1 MLTQS
6 QRRDLTSRA
15 RTLSERLS
23 SPAAAPETV
32 PDHVEQWVTTWRD
45 RFEDDDEW
53 RSRLNRSETDSEA
66 ARDRLASTRPEETP
80 LPDWVDTITDLSES
94 LTDRGPHTV
103 EDVWDPETP
112 FVHVLVPIV
121 EYASARIDWPAW
133 LSEAAVHD
141 LEAALADRL
150 RRLFGHPLFV
160 DFKYYLSQQSA
171 TPDEPSG
178 TSQQSDEQYRQFLD
192 QLFED
197 GLASFFHEYAFLA
210 RLTAAEIRQW
220 RERVAEFFDR
230 FLADRDR
237 LESAFGVGGEG
248 TRIVGIDA
256 LGDAHADGRHVF
268 GLTFASGDR
277 LAYKPRDIGPEHW
290 FDSLLAWSNDAGT
303 LPDLRRVRSLPR
315 GEYGWMEW
323 IDTDGCSSRAEAESF
338 YRRVGVLTA
347 FLYALDFSDG
357 HVENLVA
364 AGGHPA
370 VVDLET
376 LAQPVV
382 RLDAELGPA
391 AATVRESVLST
402 GLVPTYLPE
411 AKLRNAAGLDPDD
424 TVETDAEVATFDH
437 PNTDRMELRFRREVT
452 MDADHLPTVSGEVV
466 PPAECCDTL
475 LEGFEAGYRF
485 LVSRREEL
493 LSADGPVADLA
504 DTSVRVL
511 LRSTRDYA
519 AIRRRIRESAS
530 LRTGVPFGLTT
541 ERLAG
546 SVVESDDRWT
556 VYEHERR
563 ALRRNDVPR
572 FTVAGDETTIRHDG
586 EPVAELA
593 DTPPVERVRERLAAL
608 SERDLSEQLDY
619 LRLAFDSLS
628 LSHSSSPATP
638 SLPAGRDL
646 SWATERVPRRLF
658 DEITDRARRDGDGDR
673 TWVSRDYRETET
685 GRGANVRELP
695 DDLYDGRLGIALFAA
710 GLAAT
715 TGEDRYREFV
725 RETVEPLAAELDGE
739 TPYPEKGSGGAFG
752 VGSLVYGFTKLA
764 EILDEPRY
772 TNLARRASELVTDD
786 LLAADETYDVFRG
799 SAGTILGLLAL
810 HDHTGETDPLDRA
823 RAAGDH
829 LLDAAEQVD
838 PTELLGGERKS
849 RSTVTDGGD
858 TGTVT
863 VWRTIQSEPLCG
875 ISHGVGGIAYA
886 LERLGRRTGDERYVE
901 TARDAIQ
908 FEETVF
914 EEDLGNW
921 PDRRTDAE
929 TDFAHGW
936 CTGPAGIGL
945 TRLGLLREAETDVD
959 VGSIPEDPA
968 SPLARDVRRALDD
981 DTSLSGRD
989 HPCCGNAGRIEFLLE
1004 AGRSSDGDSYESQAR
1019 RLANAAVQ
1027 RAERAG
1033 RFTSPWTTDN
1043 WANPTFFAG
1052 DAGIGYTL
1060 LRLANPDLPCVLLF
1074 E

>member
-6 QRRDLTSRA
+6 QRRDIASRA

-23 SPAAAPETV
+23 SSADAPETV
-32 PDHVEQWVTTWRD
+32 PDHVEEWMTAWRD
-45 RFEDDDEW
+45 RFEDDEW
-53 RSRLNRSETDSEA
+53 QSRLNRSETTVEA
-66 ARDRLASTRPEETP
+66 TRDRLASTRPDETP
-80 LPDWVDTITDLSES
+80 LPDWVEEITDLSAT
-94 LTDRGPHTV
+94 LADRGPRTV
-103 EDVWDPETP
+103 EDAWDPETP

-141 LEAALADRL
+141 LESALLDRL

-171 TPDEPSG
+171 TADDSAGSDQP
-178 TSQQSDEQYRQFLD
+178 SDEQYRQFLD
-192 QLFED
+192 HLFED
-197 GLASFFHEYAFLA
+197 GLSSFFHEYAFLA

-220 RERVAEFFDR
+220 RERVEEFSDR

-237 LESAFGVGGEG
+237 LETEFGVGGEE
-248 TRIVGIDA
+248 TRIVGIDT

-290 FDSLLAWSNDAGT
+290 FDSLVAWSNDAGT
-303 LPDLRRVRSLPR
+303 LPELRRVRSLPR

-323 IDTDGCSSRAEAESF
+323 IDSESCGSRAEAGKF

-364 AGGHPA
+364 AGDHPA

-376 LAQPVV
+376 VAQPVV
-382 RLDAELGPA
+382 RLDAESGPA
-391 AATVRESVLST
+391 ADTIRESVLST
-402 GLVPTYLPE
+402 GLIPTYLPE
-411 AKLRNAAGLDPDD
+411 AKIRNAAGLDPDD
-424 TVETDAEVATFDH
+424 TVDTDAEVATFDH

-452 MDADHLPTVSGEVV
+452 MDADHLPTVSEEVV

-485 LVSRREEL
+485 LLSRREEL
-493 LSADGPVADLA
+493 LSADGPLADLA

-511 LRSTRDYA
+511 LRGTRDYA

-530 LRTGVPFGLTT
+530 LRTGVPFGLTA

-546 SVVESDDRWT
+546 GVVDSDGRWE

-572 FTVAGDETTIRHDG
+572 FTVAGDETTLRHDG

-593 DTPPVERVRERLAAL
+593 DTPPVERVRERLAVL

-646 SWATERVPRRLF
+646 SWLTERVPRRLF
-658 DEITDRARRDGDGDR
+658 DEITEQTRRDGEGDR
-673 TWVSRDYRETET
+673 TWVSRDYRETAG

-695 DDLYDGRLGIALFAA
+695 DDLYDGRLGIALFGAA
-710 GLAAT
+710 LAAT
-715 TGEDRYREFV
+715 TGEDRYRELV
-725 RETVEPLAAELDGE
+725 RESVEPLAAELDTE
-739 TPYPEKGSGGAFG
+739 TPYPEKDSGGAFG

-764 EILDEPRY
+764 EILDDQRY
-772 TNLARRASELVTDD
+772 TDLARRASTLVTDD
-786 LLAADETYDVFRG
+786 LIAADETYDVFRG

-810 HDHTGETDPLDRA
+810 HDHTGETAPLDRA

-838 PTELLGGERKS
+838 PAELTGTERDS
-849 RSTVTDGGD
+849 VPAATDGGD

-886 LERLGRRTGDERYVE
+886 LERLGRRTGDGRYVE

-908 FEETVF
+908 FEETTF
-914 EEDLGNW
+914 DEELGNW
-921 PDRRTDAE
+921 PDRRTASE
-929 TDFAHGW
+929 TDFVRGW
-936 CTGPAGIGL
+936 CTGRAGIGL
-945 TRLGLLREAETDVD
+945 TRLGLLREAETDVA
-959 VGSIPEDPA
+959 VGSIPEDTG

-981 DTSLSGRD
+981 DASLSDRD
-989 HPCCGNAGRIEFLLE
+989 HLCCGNTGRIEFLLE
-1004 AGRSSDGDSYESQAR
+1004 AGRSSDGDSYEAQAQ

-1033 RFTSPWTTDN
+1033 RFTSPWATDN